1 MSTKKEWQSAK
12 LVDLNFA
19 PGEKF
24 LLRVNG
30 QLVMDSELCLEL
42 ITLGNSSIAGAEHHH
57 FNLQALVK
65 MLDEEKST
73 VDSSELD
80 IEFDILLFLNKLRTF
95 YTKVAELDDE
105 EGKNDPNFIL
115 KKTKENFDNN
125 ETFKSHE

>member
-1 MSTKKEWQSAK
+1 MPKNRKEWQSAK
-12 LVDLNFA
+12 LVDLFFA

-80 IEFDILLFLNKLRTF
+80 IEFDVLLFLNKLRTF
-95 YTKVAELDDE
+95 YTKAVEME
-105 EGKNDPNFIL
+105 EEDGQHDPNFIT
-115 KKTKENFDNN
+115 KKTEADFQNK
-125 ETFKSHE
+125 ETFKD